1 MENTPQDR
9 SKRLRTT
16 GSTGSLPGVVPAS
29 PSQEELLKQQLT
41 KAEQQNVTLTAQLTE
56 AQATILRLREQV
68 AALREEVAVLMQ
80 PVDIRHDEP
89 FDASAL
95 GSPAFHSTP
104 LGASGL
110 LSPLISPLATGGTPA
125 LLGELG
131 SPPTQLVDPLASA
144 HQPAISDGRAS
155 PL

>member
-41 KAEQQNVTLTAQLTE
+41 KAEQQNVTLAAQLAE

-68 AALREEVAVLMQ
+68 AELRKEVAVLMQ

-89 FDASAL
+89 FDPSAL
-95 GSPAFHSTP
+95 GSHHSTP
-104 LGASGL
+104 LASGL
-110 LSPLISPLATGGTPA
+110 SPFVSPLDATGGTPA

-144 HQPAISDGRAS
+144 YQPAISDGRAS
-155 PL
+155 TL